1 MEKDIV
7 LLLAGFIVG
16 AMNAIAGGGMLV
28 GFPVMIA
35 LGIPPL
41 IANATGNVVTW
52 PGQLSSA
59 IGYRKYLRKV
69 PRAYLWLI
77 PPIIAGAAIGSLTL
91 RHTSAHNFERMVP
104 GLVLFGVA
112 LFAFQPLMHFHLHRY
127 LKGRAKTQLPVLLL
141 ALAML
146 PLSFYGGY
154 FGAGYGFLM
163 LAFLGFTN
171 LHDTHMINAMK
182 NVSAIF
188 VSVTAMVCLYGAHLI
203 DWRTGIIMAVG
214 SFTGGWIGSRSAQKV
229 SSHWLRIAIIVIG
242 LGAVVYL
249 ALKQSSS
256 TG

>member
-1 MEKDIV
+1 MEKDII

-28 GFPVMIA
+28 GFPVLVA
-35 LGIPPL
+35 LGVPPL

-69 PRAYLWLI
+69 PRVYLWLI
-77 PPIIAGAAIGSLTL
+77 PLIVVGAALGALTL
-91 RHTSAHNFERMVP
+91 RFTPASDFERMVP

-127 LKGRAKTQLPVLLL
+127 LRGRAKTQLPVLLL
-141 ALAML
+141 GIAMI
-146 PLSFYGGY
+146 PLCFYGGY

-163 LAFLGFTN
+163 LAFLGFAN

-188 VSVTAMVCLYGAHLI
+188 VSGTSMICLYGAHLI
-203 DWRTGIIMAVG
+203 DWRTGLVMAVG
-214 SFTGGWIGSRSAQKV
+214 STTGGYIGARQAQRV
-229 SSHWLRIAIIVIG
+229 SSHWLRIVIVCIG
-242 LGAVVYL
+242 LAAVVYL
-249 ALKQSSS
+249 VVREY
-256 TG
+256 